1 MARSIADCG
10 VSAPRRP
17 AAHAA
22 GPRRTRGGARMRKG
36 TNRRAGDGA
45 CGTTEHDVIDA
56 KGVGDSSGDPALRP
70 YAGVLSECRELMRS
84 RACSALAQLRDV
96 LLEELEARL
105 AATAD
110 ADEATMLGELRD
122 RLRAEGQTL
131 EHTFGHAFDEA
142 FRELARRRAAAD
154 RSLYGRDSQGAV
166 ELALVDEQAFS
177 EALTVKG
184 QASVLQGACEEEL
197 KDLQPR
203 IALMLGIEN
212 LDAADNPVGPEAIS
226 EALKEACWALDCPR
240 AAKSVLFE
248 LLTRKLAPEL
258 RTLYR
263 DVNRHLVSRRVLPH
277 IRHAVRRG
285 GAKDP
290 AAPAARPA
298 TAAPADAGDVLRQ
311 LFAPRDGHDGAAGAG
326 AHGTCSGAG
335 AGVVQMLGRLQ
346 RGEAEV
352 MLGGERFSVDAH
364 ASATMNVL
372 HSLLDAGLGRH
383 VSTLDGIVID
393 VVATLFDFIFDDTR
407 VPDAMKG
414 LIGRLQLP
422 VLKLAL
428 VDHGFFSNR
437 NHPARRLINAM
448 AQAAA
453 TWDGEL
459 ALDSTLYRATE
470 PLVVRIQNEACE
482 DSSVFAACLQTFEA
496 HLAEQERQ
504 ADQKAA
510 ALTSRLAQREQLEL
524 ARTVAAGAIA
534 AYCADDALPAAI
546 RDFLSGHWLAVLIAA
561 ARDGG
566 EDGSRWRT
574 AVDTMDELVWSVRPK
589 HDTDERQRLVQRLPR
604 LLEALRTGLDAQG
617 ADAALR
623 EAFFAELVKLH
634 AQAVKAGMAASAA
647 TANAATPA
655 AAEPSPAAALAD
667 APPADAIAAAAAGD
681 EPRELAALQ
690 RGSWIE
696 LHLESGDRRAV
707 RLTWVSPARTLYLF
721 ANRQGQRALALTRSE
736 LARKLASG
744 EARVADDEPFI
755 DRIVAGV
762 LDDYQATGKGAAR

>member
-1 MARSIADCG
+1 M
-10 VSAPRRP
+10 
-17 AAHAA
+17 
-22 GPRRTRGGARMRKG
+22 
-36 TNRRAGDGA
+36 NRLAGDGA
-45 CGTTEHDVIDA
+45 CGETEHDVIDA
-56 KGVGDSSGDPALRP
+56 KGISHSSGDPALRP

-84 RACSALAQLRDV
+84 RACSALGQLRDT
-96 LLEELEARL
+96 LFEDLEARI
-105 AATAD
+105 AATPN
-110 ADEATMLGELRD
+110 ADEATMLAELRD
-122 RLRAEGQTL
+122 RLRAEGPAL
-131 EHTFGHAFDEA
+131 EHTFGSAFDEA

-154 RSLYGRDSQGAV
+154 HSLYGRDSQGAV

-212 LDAADNPVGPEAIS
+212 LNASDNPVGPEAIS

-240 AAKSVLFE
+240 PAKSLLFE

-263 DVNRHLVSRRVLPH
+263 DVNRHLVTRRVLPR

-285 GAKDP
+285 GIKEP
-290 AAPAARPA
+290 AAPRVRPA
-298 TAAPADAGDVLRQ
+298 TDAQTDAGDVLRQ
-311 LFAPRDGHDGAAGAG
+311 LFAPRDGHDGGPGAG
-326 AHGTCSGAG
+326 AHGTYSGPG
-335 AGVVQMLGRLQ
+335 AGVVQMLGRFQ

-352 MLGGERFSVDAH
+352 MLGGEHFSVDTN

-372 HSLLDAGLGRH
+372 HSLLDAGLGKH
-383 VSTLDGIVID
+383 VSAIDGIVID

-414 LIGRLQLP
+414 LIGRMQLP

-428 VDHGFFSNR
+428 IDHGFFSNR

-459 ALDSTLYRATE
+459 ALDSTLYRAAE
-470 PLVVRIQNEACE
+470 PLVLRIQNEACE
-482 DSSVFAACLQTFEA
+482 DSSVFAACLETFETY
-496 HLAEQERQ
+496 LAEQERQ

-534 AYCADDALPAAI
+534 TYCADDALPAAI
-546 RDFLSGHWLAVLIAA
+546 RDFLSGHWLAVLTAA

-574 AVDTMDELVWSVRPK
+574 VVDTMDELVWSVRPK

-604 LLEALRTGLDAQG
+604 LLEGLRRGLEAQG
-617 ADAALR
+617 VDATLR
-623 EAFFAELVKLH
+623 EAFFTELVTLH
-634 AQAVKAGMAASAA
+634 AQAVKAGMAAPAA
-647 TANAATPA
+647 TANASTPA
-655 AAEPSPAAALAD
+655 AAEPSPAAAVAD
-667 APPADAIAAAAAGD
+667 AAPREAIAAATTD
-681 EPRELAALQ
+681 EPLELAALQ

-707 RLTWVSPARTLYLF
+707 RLTWVSPARTMYLF
-721 ANRQGQRALALTRSE
+721 ANRQGQRALALTRNE

-762 LDDYQATGKGAAR
+762 LDDYQAAGKGATR

>member
-1 MARSIADCG
+1 M
-10 VSAPRRP
+10 
-17 AAHAA
+17 
-22 GPRRTRGGARMRKG
+22 
-36 TNRRAGDGA
+36 
-45 CGTTEHDVIDA
+45 IDA
-56 KGVGDSSGDPALRP
+56 NGISPGSGDPASRP
-70 YAGVLSECRELMRS
+70 YAGVLAECRELMRS
-84 RACSALAQLRDV
+84 RACSALAQMRDA
-96 LLEELEARL
+96 LLEDLDARIA
-105 AATAD
+105 AATG
-110 ADEATMLGELRD
+110 ADEAKMLEALRD
-122 RLRAEGQTL
+122 RLRAEGQAL
-131 EHTFGHAFDEA
+131 EHTFGNAFDEA
-142 FRELARRRAAAD
+142 FRELARRRTAVD
-154 RSLYGRDSQGAV
+154 HSLYGRDSDGAV

-177 EALTVKG
+177 EALTIKG
-184 QASVLQGACEEEL
+184 QASVLHGACEEEL

-212 LDAADNPVGPEAIS
+212 LDASDNPVGPEAIS

-240 AAKSVLFE
+240 PAKSLLFE

-263 DVNRHLVSRRVLPH
+263 DINRHLVTRRVLPR

-285 GAKDP
+285 GAKEP
-290 AAPAARPA
+290 AAPAVRPA
-298 TAAPADAGDVLRQ
+298 TDAQRDTGDVLRQ
-311 LFAPRDGHDGAAGAG
+311 LFAPREGHDGVAGAG
-326 AHGTCSGAG
+326 VHGAHSAHSGAG
-335 AGVVQMLGRLQ
+335 GGVVQMLGRLQ

-352 MLGGERFSVDAH
+352 MLGGERFSIDAH

-372 HSLLDAGLGRH
+372 RSLLDAGLGKH
-383 VSTLDGIVID
+383 VGTIDGIVID

-428 VDHGFFSNR
+428 ADHGFFSNR

-459 ALDSTLYRATE
+459 APDSTLYRAAE

-482 DSSVFAACLQTFEA
+482 DSSVFAACLETFEA
-496 HLAEQERQ
+496 YLAEQERQ

-510 ALTSRLAQREQLEL
+510 ALTSRLAQREQREL

-546 RDFLSGHWLAVLIAA
+546 RDFLSGHWLAVLTAA

-589 HDTDERQRLVQRLPR
+589 YNTDERQRLVQRLPR
-604 LLEALRTGLDAQG
+604 LLEGLRAGLEAQG
-617 ADAALR
+617 VDAALR
-623 EAFFAELVKLH
+623 EAFFTELVTLH
-634 AQAVKAGMAASAA
+634 AQAVKAGMSAPGA
-647 TANAATPA
+647 TANASTPA
-655 AAEPSPAAALAD
+655 ATVAEAA
-667 APPADAIAAAAAGD
+667 PREAIAAAATD
-681 EPRELAALQ
+681 EPPALAALQ

-696 LHLESGDRRAV
+696 LHLESGERRAV
-707 RLTWVSPARTLYLF
+707 RLTWVSPARTMYLF

-762 LDDYQATGKGAAR
+762 LDDYQAAGKGTTR